1 MEIPIPFVGWIEDDS
16 PEELIEFLKSEL
28 KSNSTTYTFGHKRMQ
43 EIVDALDKLKEERD
57 LYKNG
62 FKGGD
67 HEATKGCP
75 QVSN

>member
-1 MEIPIPFVGWIEDDS
+1 
-16 PEELIEFLKSEL
+16 
-28 KSNSTTYTFGHKRMQ
+28 MQ

-67 HEATKGCP
+67 QEATKGCP